1 MKEEET
7 VADDIQFQIDEL
19 EDSDEESIELDP
31 EQLNTVEVIEVVE
44 EPEPEQPKTA
54 SGRLAS
60 LREELGEGEDTERE
74 GSIEDR
80 MNRFFGGE

>member
-7 VADDIQFQIDEL
+7 VADDIQFQIDEP
-19 EDSDEESIELDP
+19 EHTAEESIEHEQ
-31 EQLNTVEVIEVVE
+31 EQLTTVEVIEVVE
-44 EPEPEQPKTA
+44 ESEPEQPKTA

-60 LREELGEGEDTERE
+60 LREELGEGEDTNRE